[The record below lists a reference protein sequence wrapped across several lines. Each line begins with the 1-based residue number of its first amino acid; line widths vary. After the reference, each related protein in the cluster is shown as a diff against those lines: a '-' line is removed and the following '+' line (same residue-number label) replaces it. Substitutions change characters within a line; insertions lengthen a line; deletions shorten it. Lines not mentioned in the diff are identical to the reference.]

1 MPNTLAKTIA
11 YIKSPQELAAVLI
24 KASYTGDLV
33 RPSIFTGTNTVKY
46 QHIEFQDK
54 TLGDFNKETGYGNKG
69 YDMTWKDLV
78 LTQDKGDS
86 LKIDRIDDEEAMSN
100 GIVTIVNKYI
110 REVQAPALDK
120 YRFTGMFAK
129 AGIKTVELTA
139 DKDTIIDAIIDAYIH
154 FAEKRISTVGTILYI
169 TPATDGLMSKK
180 NVADGHISYG
190 AWGGKVDT
198 KVKMFEDSMIK
209 VVPSDILGAGVQFAL
224 VNPNAAPSFV
234 KYQETEYFDKIPGHG
249 GRKAQ
254 VDMGVYHDAFVY
266 DELVN
271 AIYQHKITA
280 VEG

>member
-129 AGIKTVELTA
+129 AGIKTVNLTVTQ
-139 DKDTIIDAIIDAYIH
+139 DTILEAIIDAYTH
-154 FAEKRISTVGTILYI
+154 FQENGISTIGSILYI
-169 TPATDGLMSKK
+169 TPGSNGLISKK
-180 NVADGHISYG
+180 NIADGHISYG
-190 AWGGKVDT
+190 AWGGNIQTNVRLFD
-198 KVKMFEDSMIK
+198 DSKII
-209 VVPSDILGAGVQFAL
+209 VVPSSTLGTGVQFAL
-224 VNPNAAPSFV
+224 VNPLAAPAFV
-234 KYQETEYFDKIPGHG
+234 KYQETEYFDKIAGFG

-254 VDMGVYHDAFVY
+254 ADIGVYHDAFVY
-266 DELVN
+266 DEAVN
-271 AIYQHKITA
+271 GIYVQKLT
-280 VEG
+280 V